1 VSIVTNDRL
10 PAGARGTLGA
20 EETRVNPQLLA
31 WINDYGYWAVGMAI
45 GIESAGI
52 PFPGETTLVIAA
64 ALAARGHLD
73 LTWVIA
79 AGATGAI
86 LGDNLGYWFGKR
98 FGRRLVARYGRYVG
112 LTPER
117 MAYAERFFHKH
128 GDKTVFLGRWFALLR
143 AYAAFLAG
151 IHNMPLRTFF
161 IYNALGGVCWALFFG
176 YLGYTFGMYAE
187 VIMARLGQFGLG
199 LLAVLALFLAWK
211 HWWLPRRLRHRA
223 VERRESDE
231 P

>member
-1 VSIVTNDRL
+1 MTVD
-10 PAGARGTLGA
+10 
-20 EETRVNPQLLA
+20 PQLLA
-31 WINDYGYWAVGMAI
+31 WINQYGYWAVGLAI

-52 PFPGETTLVIAA
+52 PFPGETTLVLAA

-73 LTWVIA
+73 LTWVIV
-79 AGATGAI
+79 AGAIGAI
-86 LGDNLGYWFGKR
+86 LGDNLGYWFGR
-98 FGRRLVARYGRYVG
+98 HFGRRLVARFGRYVG

-151 IHNMPLRTFF
+151 IHNMPIGTFF
-161 IYNALGGVCWALFFG
+161 LYNALGGIAWAIFFG

-187 VIMARLGQFGLG
+187 VIMARLGQFGLV
-199 LLAVLALFLAWK
+199 LLGAGALFLAWK
-211 HWWLPRRLRHRA
+211 HWWLPRRQRHQA
-223 VERRESDE
+223 QERRGSDE